1 MILEK
6 VIAGSGVTA
15 IEGNPHAEIS
25 SVCNDSRKVA
35 HGSLFIAVR
44 GFASDGHT
52 YIATA
57 IGKGACAIV

>member
-15 IEGNPHAEIS
+15 IEGNPRVEIS

-35 HGSLFIAVR
+35 HGSLFIAVK

-52 YIATA
+52 
-57 IGKGACAIV
+57 